1 MVRGASAVNPPIVL
15 DIDGSLHGLEDTQT
29 IDLSDWQEA
38 IRFGC
43 SWSTWKCFR
52 SVLNE
57 RLPASYGPVCMGSGD
72 FHHISHLLL
81 DRIYHSEPFD
91 VVVLDNHPDNM
102 RFPFG
107 IHCGSWVVH
116 AARLPQIRCVHIL
129 GITSADV
136 SWRHAW
142 ENHLLPI
149 VQGKIRYWTTGVNV
163 HWVNPFGLAKRITSF
178 KNVQVLIR
186 QFIAELEKNIPGA
199 VYLSIDK
206 DVFSANVV
214 RTNWDQGCFDLED
227 VRLLIEAFKGK
238 LIGSDITGELSV
250 HHYKTSW
257 KRWLSALDQQPPIP
271 AEALVKW
278 QAQQTAVNR
287 QLLTWLKDIGK

>member
-1 MVRGASAVNPPIVL
+1 MNQPVVL
-15 DIDGSLHGLEDTQT
+15 DVDGSLRGLEDTQT

-43 SWSTWKCFR
+43 SWSTWKRFR
-52 SVLNE
+52 RLLNE

-81 DRIYHSEPFD
+81 DRICHSEPFD

-116 AARLPQIRCVHIL
+116 AARLPQVRCVHIL

-149 VQGKIRYWTTGVNV
+149 AQGKIRYWTTGVNV
-163 HWVNPFGLAKRITSF
+163 QWANSFGLAKTIVSF
-178 KNVQVLIR
+178 ENAQALIDH
-186 QFIAELEKNIPGA
+186 FIAERETNIPGA

-206 DVFSANVV
+206 DVFSTTVV
-214 RTNWDQGCFDLED
+214 RTNWDQGCFDLENA
-227 VRLLIEAFKGK
+227 RQLIETFKGK
-238 LIGSDITGELSV
+238 LIGSDITGEVSA
-250 HHYKTSW
+250 HRFQTSW
-257 KRWLSALDQQPPIP
+257 KRWLSAMDRQPTIP
-271 AEALVKW
+271 AEALATW

-287 QLLTWLKDIGK
+287 QLLTWLKGVGT